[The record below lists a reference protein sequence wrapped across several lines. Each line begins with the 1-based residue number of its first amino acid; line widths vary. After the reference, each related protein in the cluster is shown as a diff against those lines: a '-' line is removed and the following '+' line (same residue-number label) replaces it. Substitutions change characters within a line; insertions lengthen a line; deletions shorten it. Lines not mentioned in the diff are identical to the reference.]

1 MKTEKTPLRLEDIE
15 LEPDAAER
23 LEQAAKHAF
32 RQQRPTGDKPRR
44 VTPTKPKRKMPM
56 RRP

>member
-1 MKTEKTPLRLEDIE
+1 MKAEKPQPQLDDIE
-15 LEPDAAER
+15 LEPDAMER

-32 RQQRPTGDKPRR
+32 RQQHATGDKPRR
-44 VTPTKPKRKMPM
+44 VTPIKPKRSAPK